1 MQVLTVQRKI
11 GEFIRTGLVWEEWL
25 ENFKQGVA
33 LPGGKDKMLLDLTI
47 TGPGMFSLKEL
58 FDLSQELGVRME
70 TKMMF
75 AFHPDMVFS
84 PFAWPRHILDK
95 VIQENLDYMEPIAE
109 KNQETLINTLR
120 EMKSR
125 PTFAQQWN
133 DHHKPSVGGRQF
145 QAKLSEIR
153 KDKQIGMPTI
163 EDIYQEHCPELYD
176 WWMECWD
183 E

>member
-1 MQVLTVQRKI
+1 
-11 GEFIRTGLVWEEWL
+11 
-25 ENFKQGVA
+25 
-33 LPGGKDKMLLDLTI
+33 
-47 TGPGMFSLKEL
+47 
-58 FDLSQELGVRME
+58 
-70 TKMMF
+70 MF